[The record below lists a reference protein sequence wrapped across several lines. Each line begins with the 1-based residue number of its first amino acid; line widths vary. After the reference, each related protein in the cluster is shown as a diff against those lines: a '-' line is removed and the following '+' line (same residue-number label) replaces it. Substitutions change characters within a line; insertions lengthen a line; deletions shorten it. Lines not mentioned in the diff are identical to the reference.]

1 MNEFDTE
8 ILSECEN
15 KETES
20 EEECYCRLIND
31 EDGTEEIITIDE
43 LVEMMSE
50 KTKEGD
56 AAAAYIL
63 SDLYLKGRG
72 VSEDIRKAYE
82 LMKWSADKGYA
93 DAQYNMAGAY
103 LVGDNYNLQQNIEK
117 GISYLKLAAEQRD
130 SYAMRMLGKYHLT
143 GDYGIQKSNKK
154 AFYYLSEAAKGDNM
168 NALFEVS
175 DLYYFGV
182 GTRKSIKKAIEC
194 CKAAA
199 DKGHPEAQYSMWLH
213 FCDDEAKISYE
224 EAYGYLMSAARTGLE
239 EANNYLGKIFYA
251 DECFDE
257 AFHYFEFAADK
268 GCIDAI
274 FRLGECY
281 FYGERTEKNLEK
293 AFELYIKAAEYHHDA
308 ATYCVAL
315 CYDYGYGTQKNKKL
329 AFKWYKKA
337 ARLGHVYA
345 INNLGVCY
353 VRGEG
358 VDKNVKK
365 AIACYSVASREGDAN
380 SSNSLGR
387 IYEIGYGVEKD
398 ISKAIEFY
406 EKAASL
412 GDSSG
417 AFNLARCYQF
427 GMGVDKDV
435 SKAVDWYIES
445 SPEEKERVK
454 EMFLSTN
461 IATLSGADA
470 YKVAT
475 FLLEFNDDICKS
487 KALDLLIDSAENGFA
502 EAQKYLAKLF
512 FEGDEALKND
522 SLAVLYWSK
531 AAEQNEASAIH
542 NIATCYY
549 NGNGVTQNLKK
560 AFELYKKSAD
570 MMFPMAFFEVG
581 NAYEKG
587 FDGVVEPDYK
597 KAIEYYEKGIE
608 LGNADCMNNLAVM
621 YMVGKGVRKNRKK
634 AYKLFLEAADLS
646 EDAKCNLAMCYE
658 KGCGTEEDFEQAIIT
673 YRELAFDGNT
683 FAVKSLERLV
693 DKIEDSWALFE
704 LARCYDLGE
713 GVECDIKKAVEYY
726 TRAAEMGN
734 DKARHNLAHLY
745 RYGAPGLEIDYEKA
759 IKYYSEA
766 ADKGAERSRNALAEL
781 YDELGEFEK
790 AFEQYEKSAH
800 AGNKTGLYYLARCYA
815 SGNGTEKDIPKAIE
829 ILKKLIDDR
838 YPEAI
843 NGLALVLSEDEKT
856 ENEAVR
862 LFEKA
867 ITEYNDEVAMYNL
880 GLCYENGGCG
890 VEVNIPLAVEY
901 YYCSAEEGYEYAI
914 EKIKNFD
921 LLSKARPDY
930 IRKIAFDYY
939 EDEEQQRKLYK
950 IAAAGGDATAI
961 YNVAFDLEKTDPQK
975 AFELYKKSAALKEH
989 YGIYA
994 IAKCYEDG
1002 TGTEKDEKMYFK
1014 YLKKTVQSSVIPE
1027 AITDLGSCY
1036 GKGKVTAKNNKKA
1049 MRLYLKAALLGDVLA
1064 LTNIAWFYETGISVK
1079 KNIDIAY
1086 HLYKTAAEADEK
1098 HAVERLKDW

>member
-1 MNEFDTE
+1 MNEFNTE

-224 EAYGYLMSAARTGLE
+224 EAYGYLMSAARTGLK

-268 GCIDAI
+268 GCIDAM

-281 FYGERTEKNLEK
+281 FYGEGTEKNLEK

-329 AFKWYKKA
+329 AFEWYKKA

-487 KALDLLIDSAENGFA
+487 KALDLLIYSAENSFTDA
-502 EAQKYLAKLF
+502 RKY
-512 FEGDEALKND
+512 
-522 SLAVLYWSK
+522 
-531 AAEQNEASAIH
+531 
-542 NIATCYY
+542 IA
-549 NGNGVTQNLKK
+549 
-560 AFELYKKSAD
+560 
-570 MMFPMAFFEVG
+570 
-581 NAYEKG
+581 
-587 FDGVVEPDYK
+587 
-597 KAIEYYEKGIE
+597 
-608 LGNADCMNNLAVM
+608 
-621 YMVGKGVRKNRKK
+621 
-634 AYKLFLEAADLS
+634 KLFLESD
-646 EDAKCNLAMCYE
+646 E
-658 KGCGTEEDFEQAIIT
+658 
-673 YRELAFDGNT
+673 
-683 FAVKSLERLV
+683 AVKSETLATLFWPESAQENDITVVSAIGKGEDITNNSDYLE
-693 DKIEDSWALFE
+693 D
-704 LARCYDLGE
+704 
-713 GVECDIKKAVEYY
+713 
-726 TRAAEMGN
+726 
-734 DKARHNLAHLY
+734 
-745 RYGAPGLEIDYEKA
+745 
-759 IKYYSEA
+759 
-766 ADKGAERSRNALAEL
+766 
-781 YDELGEFEK
+781 DEQK
-790 AFEQYEKSAH
+790 
-800 AGNKTGLYYLARCYA
+800 
-815 SGNGTEKDIPKAIE
+815 
-829 ILKKLIDDR
+829 
-838 YPEAI
+838 
-843 NGLALVLSEDEKT
+843 
-856 ENEAVR
+856 
-862 LFEKA
+862 
-867 ITEYNDEVAMYNL
+867 
-880 GLCYENGGCG
+880 
-890 VEVNIPLAVEY
+890 
-901 YYCSAEEGYEYAI
+901 
-914 EKIKNFD
+914 
-921 LLSKARPDY
+921 
-930 IRKIAFDYY
+930 
-939 EDEEQQRKLYK
+939 RKLYEITAK
-950 IAAAGGDATAI
+950 GGDAVAI
-961 YNVAFDLEKTDPQK
+961 FNEAFTLEKINPQK
-975 AFELYKKSAALKEH
+975 AFELYKKSAALGEP

-994 IAKCYEDG
+994 VAKCYEDG

-1014 YLKKTVQSSVIPE
+1014 YLKKAVKSGAIPE

-1036 GKGKVTAKNNKKA
+1036 GKGKVTDKNNKKA
-1049 MRLYLKAALLGDVLA
+1049 MRLYLKAALLGDMLA
-1064 LTNIAWFYETGISVK
+1064 LTNIAWFYETGTGVK
-1079 KNIDIAY
+1079 KNTDIAY
-1086 HLYKTAAEADEK
+1086 HLYKTAAEAGEK
-1098 HAVERLKDW
+1098 HAIERLTDWEQDVV